1 MSETLDVLIIGGGFS
16 GCYQL
21 YRLRQ
26 EGFNVRLYD
35 AGDALGGVWHW
46 NCYPGARVDSNVPN
60 YEFSMKEVWRDWRWT
75 ERFPGWQELRAYFE
89 HVINLW
95 NRVHWCARLGFS
107 RRVSFRPTIHG
118 DKTF

>member
-46 NCYPGARVDSNVPN
+46 NCYPGARVDSHVPN
-60 YEFSMKEVWRDWRWT
+60 YEFSMPEVWRDWCWS
-75 ERFPGWQELRAYFE
+75 ERFPGWEELRAYFE
-89 HVINLW
+89 HVDK
-95 NRVHWCARLGFS
+95 RLDLSKDVRFNS
-107 RRVSFRPTIHG
+107 RIIRAEFDESGRYW
-118 DKTF
+118 

>member
-75 ERFPGWQELRAYFE
+75 ERFPGWQELSLIHISE
-89 HVINLW
+89 PT
-95 NRVHWCARLGFS
+95 
-107 RRVSFRPTIHG
+107 RPY
-118 DKTF
+118 